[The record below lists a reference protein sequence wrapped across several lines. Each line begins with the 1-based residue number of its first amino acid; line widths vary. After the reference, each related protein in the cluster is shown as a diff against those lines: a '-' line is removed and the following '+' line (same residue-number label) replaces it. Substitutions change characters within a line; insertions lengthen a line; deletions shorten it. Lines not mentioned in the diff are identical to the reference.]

1 MPIADGETVSI
12 GGRRWRVITARGHSP
27 EHACLFSEEA
37 RVLIAGDQVLPKI
50 TTNVSVWPE
59 RPHENPLRYY
69 LDSLARFLTLPA
81 DTLILPSH
89 GLPFR
94 GLHHRLSTLV
104 QHHDAR
110 LAEAADALIEP
121 KSGAELI
128 PVLFRRELDTH
139 QLGFAIGETLAHL
152 NFLEAEGRAVRALG
166 SDGVERFRKP

>member
-1 MPIADGETVSI
+1 V
-12 GGRRWRVITARGHSP
+12 
-27 EHACLFSEEA
+27 
-37 RVLIAGDQVLPKI
+37 
-50 TTNVSVWPE
+50 
-59 RPHENPLRYY
+59 
-69 LDSLARFLTLPA
+69 
-81 DTLILPSH
+81 LPSH

-94 GLHHRLSTLV
+94 GLHHRLSALV

-121 KSGAELI
+121 RTGAELI

-166 SDGVERFRKP
+166 ADGVERFQKP

>member
-1 MPIADGETVSI
+1 M
-12 GGRRWRVITARGHSP
+12 
-27 EHACLFSEEA
+27 
-37 RVLIAGDQVLPKI
+37 LIAGDQVLPRI

-81 DTLILPSH
+81 DTLVLPSH

-110 LAEAADALIEP
+110 LGEAADALIEP

-152 NFLEAEGRAVRALG
+152 NFLEAEGRALRALG
-166 SDGVERFRKP
+166 GDGLERFHKP

>member
-1 MPIADGETVSI
+1 MPIADGETVTI

-27 EHACLFSEEA
+27 EHACLFSDEA

-81 DTLILPSH
+81 DTLVLPSH

-110 LAEAADALIEP
+110 LAEAADA
-121 KSGAELI
+121 S
-128 PVLFRRELDTH
+128 
-139 QLGFAIGETLAHL
+139 LASWCCTSVESRWCRPR
-152 NFLEAEGRAVRALG
+152 NGRPCDGSTSVSAGSVRNRA
-166 SDGVERFRKP
+166 SESR